1 MSKLARLRAF
11 VLLGALLLFGM
22 EPLVGRLLLPSS
34 GGGFHVWA
42 ACLLFFQTALFLGYL
57 YTHLFSKWVG
67 RGHILLALAP
77 LLFLPIG
84 RFLRE
89 LDPDPSS
96 PTASILGVLTLS
108 IAVPFVL
115 LSTTGVIAQRWL
127 AESDLPERENPYQ
140 LYAASNAGSFV
151 ALLSYPLVFEPLFGL
166 QAQRW
171 VWSAA
176 YLVYLGLA
184 ISLVPRGSRAA
195 GAAPEPAGEVEP
207 AGEGEPA
214 GEAAESAGAAPASQ
228 EPGPAAEAAAKEE
241 AAPAEAANPNEID
254 SASSEDSEAV
264 PEKVSPGLF
273 LAWLV
278 LAAVPSAC
286 LVAVTNVIAMDLGS
300 LPMVWV
306 VPLCIYLLSF
316 VLTFG
321 PKERYPAFV
330 RRLTPEVLTLGF
342 CLWLLGGQ
350 FTWLAGL
357 GHLLV
362 LSWVCWVGHG
372 ELYRAR
378 PAPSRLTT
386 FYLSVSL
393 GGWIGGFLV
402 TFVAPRAFT
411 GLWEYPLALGAL
423 LVALLGLRGR
433 KIMGYVRAAHPAQIG
448 ISAIAIALA
457 LLYVGI
463 DRALITV
470 HPEAYRN
477 EYGIYKVGTVPL
489 RGPRGEAV
497 RIKGEVA
504 ELRAMSHGTIIH
516 GKEIL
521 QAPGV
526 PIGYFHGRAPLGRAL
541 KQRPAP
547 AKIAIVGLG
556 AGAMAGNLRP
566 GDELTF
572 YEIDPDVEVL
582 ARKHFTYLERSR
594 GSILPMRAGDARLE
608 LSKDPQGTFDVI
620 MVDAFSSDA
629 IPIHLLTREALDV
642 YRARLKPDGWLI
654 LHISSRYYDLRP
666 VVRATARSLDPPMA
680 GVIQETINAPPE
692 ELVKLAL
699 RFEDPS
705 STYVLAATSELLE
718 PLHEVGF
725 KDDTGFALPE
735 LSPWSDDYANILGPL
750 WARYTRKD

>member
-1 MSKLARLRAF
+1 MSKIARLRAF

-22 EPLVGRLLLPSS
+22 EPLVGRLLLPAS

-67 RGHILLALAP
+67 RGHIVLALAP
-77 LLFLPIG
+77 LVFLPIG
-84 RFLRE
+84 RFLGE

-96 PTASILGVLTLS
+96 PTASILGALTLS

-127 AESDLPERENPYQ
+127 AESDLPERDNPYQ

-151 ALLSYPLVFEPLFGL
+151 ALLAYPFLVEPLLGL

-184 ISLVPRGSRAA
+184 ISLVPRRASA
-195 GAAPEPAGEVEP
+195 GEEPAPAPESEP
-207 AGEGEPA
+207 S
-214 GEAAESAGAAPASQ
+214 EAAASAASP
-228 EPGPAAEAAAKEE
+228 EEAEAAEAAP
-241 AAPAEAANPNEID
+241 APEDP
-254 SASSEDSEAV
+254 SA

-273 LAWLV
+273 VAWLV

-286 LVAVTNVIAMDLGS
+286 LVAVTNVIATDLGS
-300 LPMVWV
+300 LPLVWV

-321 PKERYPAFV
+321 PTERYPAFV
-330 RRLTPEVLTLGF
+330 RRLTPEVLALGF
-342 CLWLLGGQ
+342 CLWLVGGH

-402 TFVAPRAFT
+402 TFIAPRAFT

-423 LVALLGLRGR
+423 LVTLLGLRGR
-433 KIMGYVRAAHPAQIG
+433 KILAYVRGAHPAQIG
-448 ISAIAIALA
+448 ASAILIGLA
-457 LLYVGI
+457 LLYVGFEQ
-463 DRALITV
+463 ALIKNR
-470 HPEAYRN
+470 PEAHRN
-477 EYGIYKVGTVPL
+477 EYGIYKVGTLPL
-489 RGPRGEAV
+489 LGPRGQGV
-497 RIKGEVA
+497 RIKGEKA
-504 ELRAMSHGTIIH
+504 QLRAMAHGTIIH

-526 PIGYFHGRAPLGRAL
+526 PIGYFHALSPLGQAL
-541 KQRPAP
+541 KARPAP
-547 AKIAIVGLG
+547 AKVAIVGLG
-556 AGAMAGNLRP
+556 AGALAGNLRQ

-572 YEIDPDVEVL
+572 YEIDPDVEIL
-582 ARKHFTYLERSR
+582 ARKHFTYLERSPAK
-594 GSILPMRAGDARLE
+594 ILPMRAGDARLE
-608 LSKDPQGTFDVI
+608 LSKDPPGTFDVI
-620 MVDAFSSDA
+620 LVDAFSSDA
-629 IPIHLLTREALDV
+629 IPIHLLTREALEV

-666 VVRATARSLDPPMA
+666 VVRATARSLDPPLA
-680 GVIQETINAPPE
+680 GVIRETIHMDP
-692 ELVKLAL
+692 LVLAG

-705 STYVLAATSELLE
+705 SAYVLAATPELLE
-718 PLHEVGF
+718 PLRAVGF
-725 KDDTGFALPE
+725 KNDGEFDLPE
-735 LSPWSDDYANILGPL
+735 LSPWSDDYANIVGPL

>member
-42 ACLLFFQTALFLGYL
+42 ACLLFFQSALFLGYL

-67 RGHILLALAP
+67 RGHLLLVLAP
-77 LLFLPIG
+77 LVFLPIG
-84 RFLRE
+84 AWLRE

-96 PTASILGVLTLS
+96 PTASILWALTRS
-108 IAVPFVL
+108 IAIPFVL

-127 AESDLPERENPYQ
+127 AESELPERDNPYQ

-151 ALLSYPLVFEPLFGL
+151 ALLAYPLLIEPLLGL
-166 QAQRW
+166 QAQRYA
-171 VWSAA
+171 WSAA

-184 ISLVPRGSRAA
+184 ISLVPRRG
-195 GAAPEPAGEVEP
+195 GAA
-207 AGEGEPA
+207 
-214 GEAAESAGAAPASQ
+214 AAPA
-228 EPGPAAEAAAKEE
+228 AAEVRSPEDVKAQQTSVASPE
-241 AAPAEAANPNEID
+241 APAPEAPAPEVP
-254 SASSEDSEAV
+254 ASEAPAPEAPAPEV
-264 PEKVSPGLF
+264 PAETQPAEEPPSAVSPALF

-286 LVAVTNVIAMDLGS
+286 LVAVTNVIATDLGS

-306 VPLCIYLLSF
+306 IPLCIYLLSF

-321 PKERYPAFV
+321 PQERYPAFV

-342 CLWLLGGQ
+342 CLWLVGGH

-423 LVALLGLRGR
+423 LLVLLGLRGR
-433 KIMGYVRAAHPAQIG
+433 QILSYVRAAHPAQVG
-448 ISAIAIALA
+448 ASGVLISLA
-457 LLYVGI
+457 LLYVGVEQ
-463 DRALITV
+463 ALITV
-470 HPEAYRN
+470 RPEAHRN
-477 EYGIYKVGTVPL
+477 EYGIYKVGTVRL
-489 RGPRGEAV
+489 RGPGGEPV
-497 RIKGEVA
+497 SIGGKEGQ
-504 ELRAMSHGTIIH
+504 LRAMSHGTIIH

-526 PIGYFHGRAPLGRAL
+526 PIGYFHGLSPLGQAL
-541 KQRPAP
+541 KARPAP
-547 AKIAIVGLG
+547 AKVAIVGLG
-556 AGAMAGNLRP
+556 AGALAGNLRA

-572 YEIDPDVEVL
+572 YELDPDVETL
-582 ARKHFTYLERSR
+582 ARKHFSYLERSPAT
-594 GSILPMRAGDARLE
+594 ILPVRAGDARLE
-608 LSKDPQGTFDVI
+608 LSKDPPGTFDVI
-620 MVDAFSSDA
+620 LVDAFSSDS
-629 IPIHLLTREALDV
+629 IPIHLLTKEAFEV
-642 YRARLKPDGWLI
+642 YRSRLKPDGWLI

-666 VVRATARSLDPPMA
+666 VVRATARSLDPPLA
-680 GVIQETINAPPE
+680 GMILETIHDDP
-692 ELVKLAL
+692 VVLAG

-705 STYVLAATSELLE
+705 SAYALAARPELLA
-718 PLHEVGF
+718 PLREVGYE
-725 KDDTGFALPE
+725 DDGGFALPE
-735 LSPWSDDYANILGPL
+735 LSPWSDDYANVLGPL
-750 WARYTRKD
+750 WARSTRQD